1 MVVLQ
6 EATTENIHEVWEM
19 QIKAFEDLLEKYQ
32 DFDMSPGAEPFENI
46 LAKFNQPW
54 TKY

>member
-19 QIKAFEDLLEKYQ
+19 QIKAFEDLLRKYQ
-32 DFDMSPGAEPFENI
+32 D
-46 LAKFNQPW
+46 
-54 TKY
+54 Y